1 MLKKPLTGMVF
12 LAAATVLLTGCTPTT
27 LAYIWNDGGNF
38 VLTVPDEC
46 SYEISDVE
54 VRYYDD
60 EDDSAGFEDLPLVWK
75 ATAEPGSGSKTV
87 TLFQANDGFTVEQP
101 VAAVDT
107 SREFAIGWLEDWGD
121 DQAES
126 EFGSTLFGSLDDVEG
141 DNVLWSGGVGSLTSY
156 QDAVGLPW
164 AQVRC

>member
-1 MLKKPLTGMVF
+1 MGVVL

-27 LAYIWNDGGNF
+27 SAYIWNDDGNF

-54 VRYYDD
+54 VRYNDGED
-60 EDDSAGFEDLPLVWK
+60 ESAGFEDLPLVWK
-75 ATAEPGSGSKTV
+75 ATAEAGAGSKTV
-87 TLFQANDGFTVEQP
+87 TLFQENDGFTVEQL
-101 VAAVDT
+101 VAGIDT
-107 SREFAIGWLEDWGD
+107 SRELAIGWLEDWRD

-126 EFGSTLFGSLDDVEG
+126 EFGSTLFGVLDTVEG
-141 DNVLWSGGVGSLTSY
+141 DNVLWTGGVGSLIGY
-156 QDAVGLPW
+156 QSEVGLPW